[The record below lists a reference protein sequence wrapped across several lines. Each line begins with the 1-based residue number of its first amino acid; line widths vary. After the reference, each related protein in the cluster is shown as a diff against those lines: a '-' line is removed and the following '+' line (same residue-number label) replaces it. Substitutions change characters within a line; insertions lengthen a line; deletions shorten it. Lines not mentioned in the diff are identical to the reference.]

1 MRPGREQTGLKIIKW
16 MQSILVTIY
25 VLELIGATAVTSLGW
40 AACRIL
46 RINWTS
52 SAPLWLAG
60 YIFVYNFD
68 RLYPDPADP
77 VNVPVRWRK
86 TVKLRCARISL
97 VLLSSLALI
106 LWPLVTGRW
115 WLVLALGFAVALLQF
130 YSRPI
135 PGTRHRIKDLPYL
148 KSLSV
153 PALIAGALVVWPCL
167 ENGRNFRL
175 EECFVFFLCLL
186 VLTINSLVFDYRDIT
201 GDAAFGTRTVP
212 VRLGRKKTI
221 YLLLALV
228 AAVAGVSWWLA
239 GNRLVS
245 PLTPGA
251 LFGGGIGLLLVV
263 LGRFRPMTI
272 SVFADLYLMLPAVMQ
287 FFA

>member
-1 MRPGREQTGLKIIKW
+1 MRPGCEQTGLKIIKRIK
-16 MQSILVTIY
+16 SLLVTIY

-77 VNVPVRWRK
+77 MNVPVRWRE
-86 TVKLRCARISL
+86 TVKLRSARISL
-97 VLLSSLALI
+97 VLLSSLVLI
-106 LWPLVTGRW
+106 VWPLLTGRW
-115 WLVLALGFAVALLQF
+115 WLVFVLGFVVALLQF

-135 PGTRHRIKDLPYL
+135 PGTGRRIKDLPYL

-153 PALIAGALVVWPCL
+153 PGLIAGALVIWPCL
-167 ENGRNFRL
+167 ENGRSFRVK
-175 EECFVFFLCLL
+175 ECLVFLLCLL
-186 VLTINSLVFDYRDIT
+186 VLTINGLVFDYRDIT

-212 VRLGRKKTI
+212 VRLGRKNTI
-221 YLLLALV
+221 YLLAALV
-228 AAVAGVSWWLA
+228 AAVTGVSWWLA
-239 GNRLVS
+239 GNGLVIPS
-245 PLTPGA
+245 TPSA
-251 LFGGGIGLLLVV
+251 LFGGGIILLLVV
-263 LGRFRPMTI
+263 RGRFRPMTI
-272 SVFADLYLMLPAVMQ
+272 SVFADLFLMLPAVMQ
-287 FFA
+287 LFA

>member
-1 MRPGREQTGLKIIKW
+1 MRPGCEHTGLKIIEW
-16 MQSILVTIY
+16 IQSLLVKIY

-52 SAPLWLAG
+52 SAPLWFAG
-60 YIFVYNFD
+60 YIFVYNLD

-77 VNVPVRWRK
+77 MNVPVRWRK
-86 TVKLRCARISL
+86 TVKLRSARISL
-97 VLLSSLALI
+97 VLLSSLVLI
-106 LWPLVTGRW
+106 VWPLLTGRW
-115 WLVLALGFAVALLQF
+115 WLVFVLGFVVALLQF

-135 PGTRHRIKDLPYL
+135 PGTRRRIKDLPYL

-153 PALIAGALVVWPCL
+153 PGLIAGALVVWPCL
-167 ENGRNFRL
+167 ETGRSFRL
-175 EECFVFFLCLL
+175 EECFVFLLCLL

-212 VRLGRKKTI
+212 VRLGRKNTI
-221 YLLLALV
+221 YLLAALV
-228 AAVAGVSWWLA
+228 AAVTGLSWWLA
-239 GNRLVS
+239 GNGLVIPS
-245 PLTPGA
+245 TPGA
-251 LFGGGIGLLLVV
+251 LSGGGIILLLVV
-263 LGRFRPMTI
+263 RGRFRPMTI
-272 SVFADLYLMLPAVMQ
+272 SVFADLFLMLPAVMQ